1 MAWALDDVEVHHA
14 GEFRL
19 VGFDQF
25 LLPFFAVLVFEDVL
39 IVLPEDIVAVGV
51 VPAGNVVSRFDLWY
65 FGFKVVFGLP
75 FELVEQVEPY
85 HEEEGRAVCSQR

>member
-1 MAWALDDVEVHHA
+1 MAWALNDVEVHHA
-14 GEFRL
+14 GEFRP

-25 LLPFFAVLVFEDVL
+25 LLSFFSVLVFEDVL